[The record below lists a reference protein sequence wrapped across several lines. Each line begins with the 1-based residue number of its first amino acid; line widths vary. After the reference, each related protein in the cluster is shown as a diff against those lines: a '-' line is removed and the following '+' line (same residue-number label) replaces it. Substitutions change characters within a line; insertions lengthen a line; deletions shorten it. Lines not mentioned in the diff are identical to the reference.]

1 MENVTLT
8 GIVTEVQK
16 TDKGDACLYIVVGG
30 FEEYPLY
37 CYWLQDAAHLQVG
50 DTVTVC
56 GTIKNYQDTIEFDHP
71 ELADDSM
78 DGGSDSGETEYLF
91 TDFDTDQKALFNEYF
106 GETIPFIPNNEY
118 YVDEYVLKDE
128 IGLNFYTF
136 GNTRSEFN
144 TYLNQFSVY
153 VSAGTDTD
161 SSGNTWY
168 YFDDDDYYIDLVYY
182 YDSDYDDYLVDV
194 YVYVLSDELGGDQG
208 DTSDS
213 SSNNSDSSS
222 DSDDTDD
229 SVGGTE
235 STDLIT
241 NDGKGLPTAADGVHE
256 VDFTK
261 GKYVKTVAD
270 QGYYQGGCPTVGKPQ
285 VLVIPVEFKDVTA
298 ASKGYT
304 VDKIEK
310 AFNGNAGETDYR
322 SVHDYYYASSYGKLD
337 VQFTVLD
344 FWFRPEQNSSYY
356 LNKTMD
362 YYGDEIE
369 CGDQVVINE
378 FLSTYDG
385 EIDFSHFD
393 SDGNGMIDAV
403 IVINTLEI
411 NYDVTMQWAYRYW
424 NLYTDAE
431 GYYYEYDGVSANDY
445 LWASYQFMFENENGD
460 FDDSSALSTYTYIHE
475 FGHVLGADDYYDT
488 SYSENTSPM
497 NGHDIMDG
505 ETGDHNA
512 YTKFNYGWLTSSR
525 LIVAEESV
533 TLSLESFGESGDTII
548 IANNWDD
555 ELGAYQEYFI
565 VVYYKNDGLNNG
577 FGYFE
582 NEGLVVYHVN
592 ASLYAE
598 TIEGETYYDVYNNN
612 TDASDPDGYGTENNL
627 IELVKNASDYVFEQ
641 GDSLSGSTALDNGEK
656 IAYTFTVDA
665 LTEDSATV
673 TFRKNE

>member
-56 GTIKNYQDTIEFDHP
+56 GTIKNYQGTIEFDHP
-71 ELADDSM
+71 ELVDNSM

-91 TDFDTDQKALFNEYF
+91 TDFDNDQKALFNEYF

-118 YVDEYVLKDE
+118 YVEEYVWEDE

-144 TYLNQFSVY
+144 NYLNQFSVY
-153 VSAGTDTD
+153 VDAGTDTD

-168 YFDDDDYYIDLVYY
+168 YFDDDYYIDLVYY

-194 YVYVLSDELGGDQG
+194 YVYVLSDESGGDQD

-222 DSDDTDD
+222 DSDNTDD

-322 SVHDYYYASSYGKLD
+322 SVHDYYYTSSYGKLD

-385 EIDFSHFD
+385 EMDFSDFD

-411 NYDVTMQWAYRYW
+411 DYDVTMQWAYRYW
-424 NLYTDAE
+424 NLYTDAN

-592 ASLYAE
+592 ASLCAE

-627 IELVKNASDYVFEQ
+627 IELVKNGSDYVFEQ
-641 GDSLSGSTALDNGEK
+641 GDSLSGNTALDSGEK

-673 TFRKNE
+673 TFRKN